1 MDQIII
7 IGTQPPCPRCKLL
20 TEVVTQKAKAMGLKA
35 EIRHIAYTSPEAVEI
50 AAAAGLVPGTA
61 KDVAKK
67 AGSEIRWDDR
77 ADLPQVFKDQIDHLD
92 QDLKQFTQLF
102 KEVAILDHALR
113 PFEAMAEDLGFLMTP
128 VLIINGQVKH
138 RGSVPLVSEIVNWLN
153 ELL

>member
-35 EIRHIAYTSPEAVEI
+35 EIRHIAYTSPEAAEI
-50 AAAAGLVPGTA
+50 AATAGLVPGTA

-67 AGSEIRWDDR
+67 TGLEIRWDD
-77 ADLPQVFKDQIDHLD
+77 ASEIPQIFKNQIENLDL
-92 QDLKQFTQLF
+92 DLKPYSQLF
-102 KEVAILDHALR
+102 KEVAILDHAFR
-113 PFEAMAEDLGFLMTP
+113 PFENMAEDLGILMTP
-128 VLIINGQVKH
+128 VLIINGRVKH

>member
-20 TEVVTQKAKAMGLKA
+20 TEVVTRKAETLGLKA
-35 EIRHIAYTSPEAVEI
+35 EIRHIAYTSPEASDI

-67 AGSEIRWDDR
+67 AGLEIRWDD
-77 ADLPQVFKDQIDHLD
+77 AAEIPQIFKSQIENLD
-92 QDLKQFTQLF
+92 QDLKPYTQLF
-102 KEVAILDHALR
+102 REVAVLDHTLR
-113 PFEAMAEDLGFLMTP
+113 PFENMAEDLGILMTP

-138 RGSVPLVSEIVNWLN
+138 RGSVPWVSDIINWLN